1 LQEACPSVGW
11 DAKSEALKGIE
22 NGINE
27 LEWPSARDQN
37 NLSKTGA
44 EIFAMKMRQV
54 EVWSSRDQKIKAA
67 FDSVV
72 KPKKK

>member
-1 LQEACPSVGW
+1 M
-11 DAKSEALKGIE
+11 GIE

-27 LEWPSARDQN
+27 LKWPSARDQN
-37 NLSKTGA
+37 NLSITGT
-44 EIFAMKMRQV
+44 EIFAMKIRLI
-54 EVWSSRDQKIKAA
+54 WSSQDQKIKVV